1 MDRLRYAF
9 LSGNQ
14 AFAVANWQ
22 SVPIGADCN
31 EAQMGWCGLIWA
43 RGSGGKYN
51 D

>member
-1 MDRLRYAF
+1 LA
-9 LSGNQ
+9 
-14 AFAVANWQ
+14 AVPTGTD
-22 SVPIGADCN
+22 SN